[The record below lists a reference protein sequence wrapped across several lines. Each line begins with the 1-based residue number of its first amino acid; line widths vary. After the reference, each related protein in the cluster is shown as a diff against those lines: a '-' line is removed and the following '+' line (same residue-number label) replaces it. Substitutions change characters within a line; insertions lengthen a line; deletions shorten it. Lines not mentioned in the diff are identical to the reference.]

1 MALLIEDLKENKL
14 YRKEL
19 YLPSNPKN
27 KRKGSVIFMMTPD
40 YKSSVKSMNL
50 PYLLNGGRYE
60 SYYTE
65 KDISFVLTEDHYLM
79 ENSDDICITENSIP
93 QYTRINCSSKE
104 ELVDVGVFNNDDIPE
119 PFNAQVYIDDRKK
132 VYGWFVVTNNG
143 STLYKVEAYSFQ
155 MRQDLIKSVMIF
167 FDPKTVMIWDES
179 DRRVFAKHGFKN
191 IKYTAGANVMVREEA
206 ILTEGIGQTK
216 LNIEIALW
224 KAQINITETILNNFN
239 DENWMKH
246 MYKKLKRM
254 LNKTPLPGYADD
266 LDDSLDSIKNK
277 LNNQKAT
284 LAFYT
289 ELGAMELKESLDISD
304 IITEYITWVE
314 KLSCPKALKIKIL
327 NEVISAYKLS
337 IRECEYNLAR
347 YRALDDSKKRLDNGL
362 ALIGKLTSAFSFITE
377 GPLSIIK
384 GMVLKSIL
392 PKTRKK
398 SVLSEEELEAKI
410 KLYTSIVEVL
420 EDKKKE
426 IGSLKESTGT
436 NIYSRPYTRK
446 EILDNYGKDIHDKL
460 MKDPAHAFRA
470 DTGIELIHQEPSKD
484 ELDRI
489 MDEWNKMSNSDKKK
503 SDEMSIKL
511 FGKDNK
517 SHFKELITIYESSSK
532 LQSFKRI
539 LMNKL
544 SIAKYKPNCK
554 FLSHFRSEE
563 NGPYLGYIW
572 LDEDTVVAA
581 CSVNTETKYI
591 QAIEIVDKYRG
602 RGLSYE
608 ILKVCESLGANKLSV
623 NKNNPIAKHVYD
635 NSGYKVIDSTD
646 SMHMM
651 QLTEAGKTGVPSD
664 IIAFNKELNKYDYGV
679 LIKGKVETDM
689 DSINFG
695 KDYRT
700 ISVSDFAKYKAGVC
714 WDFANYEAKWFK
726 SHGYEYRA
734 YYLELNDNNMMPT
747 HTFILFKIPN
757 SNKVYY
763 FESSWFKYQGIE
775 AFDTE
780 SEALITITNRH
791 RKNNGNFPA
800 SMYMYDT
807 AGLDKNLT
815 VREFMKK
822 AKQKEIFREG
832 VSSYRMSSL
841 TEDTS
846 MTDKYLYDGGTNI
859 TFLEGNDEILT
870 ESPDYNAELR
880 KILYAERIKNNK
892 EILNLYDQVK
902 ADCPFIKYTY
912 IDYARYAEKNL
923 FIDWSYYTQAFFKN
937 NIRKYDKAV
946 DLFVEFSNRFI
957 DDTRLE
963 PLGYNQKVILVPVD
977 DWLFDSSREMWDYKQ
992 NLNPISIIYRLLF
1005 RDPTK
1010 LQTEWGGHTFLF
1022 TGKHGYFKMNFSMF
1036 ERKNLGLFLQNIK
1049 TLINDGIITDDPNE
1063 PTNSIGGI
1071 VNKVVDALENKSTIQ
1086 INNLTGATSTT
1097 PEELMDKLNNPN
1109 IISSDHTDTEEEK
1122 LVAAITKAA
1131 ETSTTPDEVMDKIDN
1146 DEYIKQIIIDL
1157 KNTNPNGVSID
1168 PTRAAR
1174 MRKLDDSFSKKQIAG
1189 KTVRELLN
1197 NDNDMP
1203 LEETTLPID
1212 SINDEWKHMTFMNHG
1227 KSYDLNS
1234 DIISCLYHFAN
1245 TTEPFGIRD
1254 ISQENTSTS
1263 EDWVSTWTVQCEDA
1277 RGKRFTLKFDIPEL
1291 KNNRFM
1297 HLRGND
1303 KTINGQLMNLP
1314 IIKTDRDT
1322 CQMTSNYNKI
1332 FFTGYGSS
1340 VGKSYVVADRI
1351 IKTLNKMEKNP
1362 DMEIMYGDNSLICS
1376 KYELPSDY
1384 IDIASSISKIT
1395 YYNRHIK
1402 TKYTYFFNQD
1412 EFLEKYGNKVK
1423 EEEGFAIGIME
1434 SDSIKGEAIIYTKID
1449 IPVSYF
1455 IYDMLSTNETFAD
1468 IYNTT
1473 NLSVRYT
1480 YSKAS
1485 ILNTDIPV
1493 AVIIGYYIGLIA
1505 MLDRAEIKYTISSSR
1520 PKYDKNL
1527 QDLIKLSDAFIVY
1540 DLDYNSSML
1549 LNGLK
1554 ECDLASYS
1562 LTEVNNKKMWVEC
1575 LDNFGGRLKADGLDM
1590 FLDLMMDPI
1599 TKVVCKKYQLP
1610 TEFIDALLYS
1620 NMLLSD
1626 NKYNQHTNVNGN
1638 RYRTLEV
1645 IAGYTYKAL
1654 CNSYTQYRRDLR
1666 SGRDAKMTM
1675 KQTAVLDML
1684 FADSTFS
1691 DLSAL
1696 SDLLELETSNSTSWK
1711 GLSGMNSERAF
1722 GLDKR
1727 TYDASMINVLALST
1741 GFAGN
1746 AGVNRQSTI
1755 DMSIDSAR
1763 GYIKNTSDDSMSI
1776 TKTFCMAEA
1785 LTPMGTTSDDP
1796 FRSAMT
1802 FVQTTK
1808 HNMRVR
1814 NGDPLLITN
1823 GADEALPYLTSNTF
1837 THKAKEAGRVK
1848 IKTDDYMVLEYMNKI
1863 TEVVDLRERILKNS
1877 DGGMYIAV
1885 QLETDLKEGNMF
1897 SEMEIVAVDKSS
1909 YTGGVGPN
1917 NGLAYNIGTFV
1928 KFTIINSDEGFEDSC
1943 IETEWM
1949 AKAMSSVVV
1958 INKEYTIP
1966 KDTNVHFI
1974 AKKGQSI
1981 QEGDPLLIFQ
1991 NSFDEEDANMLIK
2004 TLSDEDGSDIVE
2016 ELGRIPI
2023 TSKVTGV
2030 IKDIKITRTVEK
2042 EELSPSLLKV
2052 VNAYE
2057 KDIKSFTKILDQYD
2071 KKQARTSDATY
2082 KLSTTGRLKNAKDS
2096 VRIEFSIAYDDDFS
2110 IGDKTVLYSAL
2121 KGVSK
2126 GIIPAGDESYS
2137 EFRPD
2142 EKIHYIQSTNG
2153 DMKRMVGSIIKTG
2166 ALNKVMVELHR
2177 KSCDIMGIKWKYFD
2191 EY

>member
-104 ELVDVGVFNNDDIPE
+104 ELVDAGVFNNDDIPE

-143 STLYKVEAYSFQ
+143 STLYKAEAYSFQ

-179 DRRVFAKHGFKN
+179 DRRVFSKYGFKN
-191 IKYTAGANVMVREEA
+191 IKYTTGANVMVREDA

-224 KAQINITETILNNFN
+224 KAQINITETILNNFH

-420 EDKKKE
+420 EDKKEE
-426 IGSLKESTGT
+426 IGSLKESTST

-460 MKDPAHAFRA
+460 MKDPAHTFRA

-489 MDEWNKMSNSDKKK
+489 MDEWDKMSNSDKKK

-517 SHFKELITIYESSSK
+517 SHFKELITIYESSS
-532 LQSFKRI
+532 L
-539 LMNKL
+539 
-544 SIAKYKPNCK
+544 IA
-554 FLSHFRSEE
+554 
-563 NGPYLGYIW
+563 
-572 LDEDTVVAA
+572 
-581 CSVNTETKYI
+581 
-591 QAIEIVDKYRG
+591 
-602 RGLSYE
+602 
-608 ILKVCESLGANKLSV
+608 
-623 NKNNPIAKHVYD
+623 
-635 NSGYKVIDSTD
+635 
-646 SMHMM
+646 
-651 QLTEAGKTGVPSD
+651 EASKTGVPSD
-664 IIAFNKELNKYDYGV
+664 ILDFNKELNKYDYGV
-679 LIKGKVETDM
+679 LINGKVETNM
-689 DSINFG
+689 DNINFSQ
-695 KDYRT
+695 DCRT

-714 WDFANYEAKWFK
+714 WDYVNYEAKWFK
-726 SHGYEYRA
+726 SHGYEYQA
-734 YYLELNDNNMMPT
+734 YYLELDDNNRMLA
-747 HTFILFKIPN
+747 HTFILFKVPN
-757 SNKVYY
+757 SDKVYH
-763 FESSWFKYQGIE
+763 FESCWFKYRGIE
-775 AFDTE
+775 AFNTE
-780 SEALITITNRH
+780 SEALMTITNRH

-822 AKQKEIFREG
+822 AKQKEIFREC

-1109 IISSDHTDTEEEK
+1109 IISSDHTDTDEEK

-1146 DEYIKQIIIDL
+1146 DEHIKQIIIDL

-1395 YYNRHIK
+1395 YYNRDIK
-1402 TKYTYFFNQD
+1402 TKYTHFFNQD

-1423 EEEGFAIGIME
+1423 EEEGFAIGVME
-1434 SDSIKGEAIIYTKID
+1434 SDSIKGEAIIYAEID
-1449 IPVSYF
+1449 IPVSYY
-1455 IYDMLSTNETFAD
+1455 IYEILSTNGTFAD
-1468 IYNTT
+1468 VYNTT

-1520 PKYDKNL
+1520 PKYDKNR

-1554 ECDLASYS
+1554 ECDLVSYS

-1837 THKAKEAGRVK
+1837 THKAKEAGKVK
-1848 IKTDDYMVLEYMNKI
+1848 IKTDDYMVLEYRNKT

-1928 KFTIINSDEGFEDSC
+1928 KFAIINSDEGFEDSC

-2110 IGDKTVLYSAL
+2110 VGDKTVLYSAL